1 MNIVIDTIESTVKLI
16 GFTKMPS
23 FRIHFNSAIFGG
35 IARFV
40 PASGIP
46 DQCKGSLFSVEICQ
60 EYVTDFRI
68 LDQANLA
75 RVDSTGEDGCFH
87 VCGAIHAVMD
97 CSEPVGNRITYVA
110 VGDAIFTLTLAD
122 TRGLKPNE
130 GTVVDFIVHD
140 ISLWDD
146 EI

>member
-1 MNIVIDTIESTVKLI
+1 MNIVIDTIESTAKLI
-16 GFTKMPS
+16 GFTNMPS
-23 FRIHFNSAIFGG
+23 FRVHFSSAVFKG

-40 PASGIP
+40 PASGTS
-46 DQCKGSLFSVEICQ
+46 DQCKGSQFGVEICQ

-68 LDQANLA
+68 LDSPNLA
-75 RVDSTGEDGCFH
+75 RIDSTGEDGCFH

-97 CSEPVGNRITYVA
+97 CSELAGNRITYAA

-122 TRGLKPNE
+122 TCGLKPNE
-130 GTVVDFIVHD
+130 GTVVEFIAHD

>member
-1 MNIVIDTIESTVKLI
+1 MNIVIDTIESTVELI

-23 FRIHFNSAIFGG
+23 FSVRFHSAGFEG

-40 PASGIP
+40 PASGTS
-46 DQCKGSLFSVEICQ
+46 DQCKGSQFGVEICQ

-68 LDQANLA
+68 LDSFNLA
-75 RVDSTGEDGCFH
+75 KVDPTGEDGCFH
-87 VCGAIHAVMD
+87 VCGTIHAVMD
-97 CSEPVGNRITYVA
+97 CSEPAGSRITYVA

-122 TRGLKPNE
+122 TGGLKPNE
-130 GTVVDFIVHD
+130 GSVVEFIAHD